1 MNRIT
6 KITKR
11 AILDLFKTGVDV
23 GIFEREFK
31 TYSYYGRLSEIE
43 FLKKLY
49 PLNKM
54 PPGNDPQFKT
64 LEDVIRQHTVHNHD
78 YDPNWIFT
86 DDRFHLKDG
95 SDTDYLKFICE
106 IFNPEA
112 LIDTEVSKKYF
123 KEINSLLR
131 KDRYELYLKAEISG
145 RNVYSW
151 RDISEKEVNTYTF
164 LPFSQRIKEGTIVNS
179 IPKTIRR
186 KLLDVM
192 NKYEQMEYL
201 TTDTGLNYYLPT
213 KKAVMQE
220 LSNSYDTKC
229 FDEKKNYKTTN
240 DLEQFVM
247 NNYPQ
252 FVFDA
257 IETYCQFE
265 SDKIVIFEFNSVLET
280 IGYNLLGGKIEKI
293 QLQIEESTK
302 KLEGIFTSEYL
313 TSEIDLMCKMQ
324 KENPTEAIG
333 KAKELI
339 ESCCKTILENYGI
352 NLDKNWDI
360 NRLMKETTSKLRIM
374 PKDIPDDIPASTSMK
389 TLLAALKTIANCL
402 ANIRNA
408 YGTGHGRSNSYK
420 GLQERHAKL
429 AVGSSVTLV
438 NFLWD
443 SFLRQNQK

>member
-6 KITKR
+6 KITRKN
-11 AILDLFKTGVDV
+11 
-23 GIFEREFK
+23 IFEILTSGFEEEIPTFWEPIDFK
-31 TYSYYGRLSEIE
+31 PDHYSYNFWGKLTSVD
-43 FLKKLY
+43 FLNRLY
-49 PLNKM
+49 PLKEF
-54 PPGNDPQFKT
+54 PSKDPQFKNA
-64 LEDVIRQHTVHNHD
+64 EEEIYAHTITNND
-78 YDPNWIFT
+78 YPKNWLFT
-86 DDRFHLKDG
+86 DERFPLKNGPDE
-95 SDTDYLKFICE
+95 DFLDFLCE
-106 IFNPEA
+106 IFHPEA

-201 TTDTGLNYYLPT
+201 TTDTGLNYYLLT

-257 IETYCQFE
+257 IEIYCQFE
-265 SDKIVIFEFNSVLET
+265 SDKIVIFEFNSVLGT
-280 IGYNLLGGKIEKI
+280 TLYNLVQGN
-293 QLQIEESTK
+293 T
-302 KLEGIFTSEYL
+302 
-313 TSEIDLMCKMQ
+313 
-324 KENPTEAIG
+324 
-333 KAKELI
+333 
-339 ESCCKTILENYGI
+339 
-352 NLDKNWDI
+352 
-360 NRLMKETTSKLRIM
+360 
-374 PKDIPDDIPASTSMK
+374 
-389 TLLAALKTIANCL
+389 
-402 ANIRNA
+402 
-408 YGTGHGRSNSYK
+408 
-420 GLQERHAKL
+420 
-429 AVGSSVTLV
+429 
-438 NFLWD
+438 
-443 SFLRQNQK
+443 